1 MSSVIPVRT
10 AEKMLRDAGF
20 EFVRMSKHAIWKHPD
35 GRTLSLPRSPQKG
48 ELRGYMAQKVR
59 TYARGDRLTHQR
71 VDSQYEVKVPD
82 QIRRDELNAH

>member
-1 MSSVIPVRT
+1 MSSVIPIRT

-59 TYARGDRLTHQR
+59 TYADGRQLSH
-71 VDSQYEVKVPD
+71 
-82 QIRRDELNAH
+82 ELAGRK